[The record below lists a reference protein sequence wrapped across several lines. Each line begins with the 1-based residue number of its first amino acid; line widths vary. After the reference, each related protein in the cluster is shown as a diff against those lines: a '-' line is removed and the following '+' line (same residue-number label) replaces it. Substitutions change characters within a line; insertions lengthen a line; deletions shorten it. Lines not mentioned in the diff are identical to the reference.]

1 MAARFAQLELEVHLC
16 WAKETLTPRAR
27 RQPAGHARQS
37 ERKNTM
43 QVNCTFPTKPP
54 KPEPIASWWHLA
66 GFLIIMAALLALG
79 LSAQRASGASG
90 AGAGQLATHGQAIQ
104 IYLTAIVM
112 DWLLLYFCWVGV
124 HRRGGNLWDLAGG
137 RWKSWRDVLTDL
149 AILLPF
155 WAVWEGTAY
164 VVHLILGSD
173 NAKTVDSLLP
183 KSLVEV
189 LLWIATSV
197 TAGICEEM
205 AFRGYLQRQFHAL
218 TGNVAWAVLLQAL
231 VFGIAHGYQGWR
243 NVVVISVLGV
253 LYGALAAWRKNLR
266 VNIIAHAGSDIW
278 EGWLK
283 FVVWR

>member
-1 MAARFAQLELEVHLC
+1 MQANSMLAAKGARPAQ
-16 WAKETLTPRAR
+16 
-27 RQPAGHARQS
+27 
-37 ERKNTM
+37 
-43 QVNCTFPTKPP
+43 
-54 KPEPIASWWHLA
+54 IASWKHLA
-66 GFLIIMAALLALG
+66 GFIAIMAALLVLG
-79 LSAQRASGASG
+79 LYQQRAGSGTGSNQG
-90 AGAGQLATHGQAIQ
+90 SGQLASHTYAIP
-104 IYLTAIVM
+104 IYLTALGM
-112 DWLLLYFCWVGV
+112 DWALLYFCWAGV
-124 HRRGGNLWDLAGG
+124 RGHGGNLWDLAGG

-155 WAVWEGTAY
+155 WAVWEGAAY
-164 VVHLILGSD
+164 GVHLLLGSGS
-173 NAKTVDSLLP
+173 AKSVDSLLP

-189 LLWIATSV
+189 LVWIATCI

-218 TGNVAWAVLLQAL
+218 TGNIAWAVVLQAL

-266 VNIIAHAGSDIW
+266 VNIVSHAGSDIW

-283 FVVWR
+283 FVVFR